1 MIKVKIH
8 QKLLGIT
15 NYQAPNNIAS
25 NHIKQ
30 KWTTLQEEINKST
43 IIVGNINASLSTE
56 QIRTKI
62 EQRYGRTEQQN

>member
-1 MIKVKIH
+1 MIKVTIH
-8 QKLLGIT
+8 WKLLGIT

-25 NHIKQ
+25 NYIKQ

-43 IIVGNINASLSTE
+43 NIVGNINTSLSTE

-62 EQRYGRTEQQN
+62 